1 MTSLYLL
8 SIRPTLVGI
17 IALAL
22 LLVFGAGVAI
32 LIIVEVLGILFDL
45 LMDIDRK

>member
-22 LLVFGAGVAI
+22 LLVFGVALAI
-32 LIIVEVLGILFDL
+32 LIIVEVLAILFEL
-45 LMDIDRK
+45 LSGNRK